1 MSETIYS
8 AAGLPVFVGGI
19 AVPWSDGDQAV
30 YRLVCNRPPF
40 ERRAQQAFDAG
51 FADPEA
57 PCPYRLPSS
66 KAAEFFAGQ
75 TVARRLRAQVEVE
88 TGGARP

>member
-8 AAGLPVFVGGI
+8 AAGLPVFVGGVAI
-19 AVPWSDGDQAV
+19 NWSDGDQAV
-30 YRLVCNRPPF
+30 YRRVCNRPPF
-40 ERRAQQAFDAG
+40 EGRAQQAFDAG

>member
-8 AAGLPVFVGGI
+8 AAGLPVFVGGVAI
-19 AVPWSDGDQAV
+19 NWSIGETAG
-30 YRLVCNRPPF
+30 YLRMCNRPPF
-40 ERRAQQAFDAG
+40 DGRPEQAFDAG
-51 FADPEA
+51 FADPEV

-66 KAAEFFAGQ
+66 RAAEFFAGQ